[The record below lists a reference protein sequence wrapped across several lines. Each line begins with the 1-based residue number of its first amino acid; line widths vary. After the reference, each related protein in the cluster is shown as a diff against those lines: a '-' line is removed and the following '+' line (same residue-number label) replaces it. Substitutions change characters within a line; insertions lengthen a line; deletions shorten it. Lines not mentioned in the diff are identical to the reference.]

1 MNIDGIGKLY
11 TQSFIFQKFHFQFHS
26 YFEWYEKDKN
36 PFFEF
41 CNRAYQRKSWY
52 YSDVFMVLWFGI
64 HLIVQ
69 FIIIANSTKITIE
82 DTSVDREDQILA
94 ADFFSYSEYNFDW
107 FWCISIKI
115 FIPTYNHLLGY
126 VISEKTFPE
135 FLYGS
140 FWNILFEY
148 DRAFLL
154 CQCYFLKK

>member
-94 ADFFSYSEYNFDW
+94 ADFFHTLNKIFDR

-115 FIPTYNHLLGY
+115 FIPTMICWAMTFLENFSG
-126 VISEKTFPE
+126 ISLWIILE
-135 FLYGS
+135 YS
-140 FWNILFEY
+140 FWIW
-148 DRAFLL
+148 
-154 CQCYFLKK
+154 